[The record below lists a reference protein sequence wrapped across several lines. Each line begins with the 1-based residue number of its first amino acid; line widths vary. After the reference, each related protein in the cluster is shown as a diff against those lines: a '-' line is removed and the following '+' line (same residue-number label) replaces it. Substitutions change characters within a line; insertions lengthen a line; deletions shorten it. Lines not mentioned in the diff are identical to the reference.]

1 MRIAIPV
8 ADGKLAGHFGHAPQF
23 MMIDADPEAKA
34 IVKQEIID
42 APEHAPGVLPPWL
55 AERGATVVIA
65 GNMGARAQGLF
76 DANGIQVIL
85 GAPVEA
91 PEWLVQEFLNGRLV
105 SGEGTC
111 NHHHN
116 CS

>member
-8 ADGKLAGHFGHAPQF
+8 EQGKLAGHFGHCPQF
-23 MMIDADPEAKA
+23 TMIDADPRAKT
-34 IVKQEIID
+34 ILKQEVVD

-76 DANGIQVIL
+76 EAKGIQVIL
-85 GAPVEA
+85 GAPDET
-91 PEWLVQEFLNGRLV
+91 PEWLAREFLDGRLV
-105 SGEGTC
+105 SGAGSC
-111 NHHHN
+111 DHHHN